1 MSNTAPAPTTAATS
15 RSAAKTSS
23 TGSALNSDTSRGTTK
38 VDDGVVEKIAG
49 IAARDVRG
57 VHDLGGGAARAIG
70 ALRNRINQTDQGQ
83 GISVEVGE
91 TQAAVD
97 ITVVAEYPVALHRL
111 ADDIRSAVIESVE
124 SLVGLQVTEVNVEI
138 TDVFIPSDD
147 ADTDAAPRVQ

>member
-1 MSNTAPAPTTAATS
+1 MSNTAPAPAAVSTS
-15 RSAAKTSS
+15 RSVVKATPS
-23 TGSALNSDTSRGTTK
+23 GSALNADTSHGTTK

-70 ALRNRINQTDQGQ
+70 ALRNRINQADQGQ

>member
-1 MSNTAPAPTTAATS
+1 MSTTTTAVSTIPAG
-15 RSAAKTSS
+15 S

-138 TDVFIPSDD
+138 TDVYIPSDD

>member
-1 MSNTAPAPTTAATS
+1 M
-15 RSAAKTSS
+15 
-23 TGSALNSDTSRGTTK
+23 NSDTSRGTTK